1 MFIGIVLAGTLG
13 GLIGY
18 AVVRASC
25 ADTPTR
31 AERIRGEVPG
41 IHTHA
46 TSCTWPLLGAAIAG
60 TVVAA
65 IGAGIVA
72 ILVMRAQAEWRSH
85 APITR
90 G

>member
-1 MFIGIVLAGTLG
+1 MFIGIVLAGALG

-25 ADTPTR
+25 ADTPTP
-31 AERIRGEVPG
+31 AERMRSEVP
-41 IHTHA
+41 HA

-65 IGAGIVA
+65 IGAGVVA

-85 APITR
+85 APTTR